1 MIKDMLLKL
10 PEEIKAKRFSLVE
23 TSLSIENINAE
34 IKEWETEQIEDIAN
48 TYDVGGK
55 PVFSNA
61 EKRAAELGRRK
72 KKDIGRVKLETQL
85 NFLKSGYETDRINL
99 QYSIDIQENYRAI
112 ARLGGGEV

>member
-10 PEEIKAKRFSLVE
+10 PEEIKAKRKSLVE

-34 IKEWETEQIEDIAN
+34 IREWEAEQMEDIAN
-48 TYDVGGK
+48 AMRDGK
-55 PVFSNA
+55 PAFSNA
-61 EKRAAELGRRK
+61 EKRAAELARRK
-72 KKDIGRVKLETQL
+72 KDDSGMIQLEAQL